1 MADNAASAGAG
12 VKNNGIGKYISFI
25 FQPGIMLAVAVVVV
39 IFFMVVPVNKSI
51 IDAAMVLNLS
61 ISFVILLTVI
71 YIKRAADFES
81 FPQVVLLFTFLG
93 LATNIASTR
102 NILTHPAFDL
112 KKGLNEQCDMVTGI
126 CELMRV
132 NENVVVGFI
141 IFIILIVVQLIV
153 ISKGAD
159 RVSEVTARF
168 TLDAMNNKMFLI
180 QQQQNSGVITEDEAN
195 ARLAE
200 LRQEI
205 DFYSAMDG
213 SSKFVSGNVKA
224 GIFITVINLVGG
236 VITGVLA
243 HVDAGVAFKTYGF
256 LTIGDGLMSQ
266 IPALLLSFS
275 TGLLITKNTSR
286 DFLGDQIKKQFSAD
300 STIYF
305 IVSAT
310 LAALGLA
317 FWNGATAILLAI
329 SAVFGYTGYR
339 LRRIKEEEKT
349 GATSS
354 KAEKDSSSAKTSPEE
369 VSPIAKLDE
378 LLLELGYA
386 LIPLVDREKGAEL
399 LERVTKI
406 RREEQLNLG
415 LVVPP
420 IHIVDQMELNPE
432 EYSFKIRG
440 IEVGRASLKLGYYM
454 CLDTGTVAP
463 GSEIK
468 GEATKDPAFGM
479 DAIWL
484 PESKRTEAE
493 KAGYSVI
500 DPPTI
505 IATHLTEIIRRHASE
520 IINRQDVSRMIEK
533 LKETNPIVVDEVI
546 SGEAK
551 YSYGE
556 IEAVLKNLLAEQVSI
571 RNLVQILETL
581 GDFAKYPRD
590 IYFLTEKVRES
601 LGAQICR
608 QYADENKVLH
618 VLNLSQKLSQ
628 KILDHR
634 QEDSSRRPYVAF
646 DPVDNRNYI
655 SAVSSAIAQVSQMN
669 YLPIILCA
677 GGVRALVKS
686 STDREIPGLVVISY
700 EEVMAAGSQIKVESL
715 GEINEQ

>member
-1 MADNAASAGAG
+1 
-12 VKNNGIGKYISFI
+12 
-25 FQPGIMLAVAVVVV
+25 
-39 IFFMVVPVNKSI
+39 
-51 IDAAMVLNLS
+51 
-61 ISFVILLTVI
+61 
-71 YIKRAADFES
+71 
-81 FPQVVLLFTFLG
+81 
-93 LATNIASTR
+93 
-102 NILTHPAFDL
+102 
-112 KKGLNEQCDMVTGI
+112 
-126 CELMRV
+126 
-132 NENVVVGFI
+132 
-141 IFIILIVVQLIV
+141 
-153 ISKGAD
+153 
-159 RVSEVTARF
+159 
-168 TLDAMNNKMFLI
+168 
-180 QQQQNSGVITEDEAN
+180 
-195 ARLAE
+195 
-200 LRQEI
+200 
-205 DFYSAMDG
+205 
-213 SSKFVSGNVKA
+213 
-224 GIFITVINLVGG
+224 
-236 VITGVLA
+236 
-243 HVDAGVAFKTYGF
+243 
-256 LTIGDGLMSQ
+256 
-266 IPALLLSFS
+266 
-275 TGLLITKNTSR
+275 
-286 DFLGDQIKKQFSAD
+286 
-300 STIYF
+300 
-305 IVSAT
+305 
-310 LAALGLA
+310 
-317 FWNGATAILLAI
+317 
-329 SAVFGYTGYR
+329 
-339 LRRIKEEEKT
+339 
-349 GATSS
+349 
-354 KAEKDSSSAKTSPEE
+354 
-369 VSPIAKLDE
+369 
-378 LLLELGYA
+378 
-386 LIPLVDREKGAEL
+386 
-399 LERVTKI
+399 
-406 RREEQLNLG
+406 
-415 LVVPP
+415 
-420 IHIVDQMELNPE
+420 
-432 EYSFKIRG
+432 
-440 IEVGRASLKLGYYM
+440 M

-533 LKETNPIVVDEVI
+533 LKETNPVVVDEVI
-546 SGEAK
+546 SGEAR